1 MDNFIWEKSENG
13 IPMYCFN
20 ADLWE
25 NLGARL
31 CIKNRRI
38 EEIAKI
44 SRLKHFQWRKK
55 GDVRMEELISI
66 CNFFCI
72 RISSFIAP
80 DRKFTPLGKF
90 VNDNIHHYHW
100 EFHPETLRERF
111 GRELSKNEA
120 QRELRCHWES
130 MDNWTS
136 KNVFVSRLLYLCNSL
151 RWNLSDCLTDPTV
164 ENITSYMSRNEMELE
179 ILRLKQ
185 KIVEMRMEI
194 NNKNP
199 SLNESSIRENSYK
212 ESHTN
217 L

>member
-1 MDNFIWEKSENG
+1 MNDFIQEKCDNG
-13 IPMYCFN
+13 IPMYYFN

-31 CIKNRRI
+31 RIKNRRI

-55 GDVRMEELISI
+55 GDVRMKELVTI
-66 CNFFCI
+66 CNHFCI
-72 RISSFIAP
+72 RLSSFIAP
-80 DRKFTPLGKF
+80 DEKFTPLGKY
-90 VNDNIHHYHW
+90 VNDGIHTYHW

-120 QRELRCHWES
+120 QRELKCHWDS

-136 KNVFVSRLLYLCNSL
+136 RDVFASRLLYLCNRL
-151 RWNLSDCLTDPTV
+151 RWNLSDCLTDPSI

-179 ILRLKQ
+179 ILRLKK

-194 NNKNP
+194 ADKNP
-199 SLNESSIRENSYK
+199 ELNERPIRETRHK
-212 ESHTN
+212 ENHPN